1 MHFKTDTGNKKDRG
15 ERGAALVTV
24 LLISTL
30 MLATGGALILLTSAT
45 SRNAID
51 STAEMQ
57 AYYAAEAGMQ
67 NTLNV
72 LRGNVSANAAMPA
85 GTTINFRKA
94 IDLTTSNL
102 STDTSTS
109 PRLSGWLNYNY
120 TPTGETNPQRVALT
134 SSYSA
139 TTGLAFSVS
148 LSDPDNTPVAS
159 GEPTRLLVRVT
170 GYGPKGALKRLEL
183 LVKRSKV
190 DYTPPAMLM
199 MRGADDGSPM
209 TFTIGESNAKDYSG
223 HDRVSSSILPTFG
236 ATATGDETIEVAS
249 DGKET
254 VASPKASTF
263 SNSSLPAWL
272 QSANQARAFLS
283 EQKANAISQG
293 RYFTSFSGAS
303 GSSSLPAFTF
313 VDGDCNLDGGGG
325 LLIVTGNLIMNG
337 NPSFSGLIL
346 VLGNGHVERDGGG
359 SGDIYGAIS
368 VAKFDINGTG
378 NFLAPS
384 FTTNG
389 SGNATMQYD
398 SDAVRTALNMAGPQV
413 LGVHEY

>member
-1 MHFKTDTGNKKDRG
+1 MPCSTQEMIKTRHS

-30 MLATGGALILLTSAT
+30 MLATGGALILLTSAS

-120 TPTGETNPQRVALT
+120 TPTGETNPQRVGLT
-134 SSYSA
+134 SSYTA

-190 DYTPPAMLM
+190 DYSPPAMLM

-236 ATATGDETIEVAS
+236 ATAT
-249 DGKET
+249 
-254 VASPKASTF
+254 
-263 SNSSLPAWL
+263 
-272 QSANQARAFLS
+272 
-283 EQKANAISQG
+283 
-293 RYFTSFSGAS
+293 
-303 GSSSLPAFTF
+303 
-313 VDGDCNLDGGGG
+313 
-325 LLIVTGNLIMNG
+325 
-337 NPSFSGLIL
+337 
-346 VLGNGHVERDGGG
+346 
-359 SGDIYGAIS
+359 
-368 VAKFDINGTG
+368 
-378 NFLAPS
+378 
-384 FTTNG
+384 
-389 SGNATMQYD
+389 
-398 SDAVRTALNMAGPQV
+398 
-413 LGVHEY
+413 